1 MCMEK
6 NPMRQAKKKARKP
19 LILLG
24 LRAIEFWCRWWDS
37 NPHTLADN
45 RFWVCLVCQFRH
57 TGIYIFKSYPGWS
70 LWEIGG
76 PSWGDIKNHLH
87 IELSNF
93 LEKSR
98 ASAEVVTT
106 DEWDFESSASA
117 NSATAAQ
124 IYNASILP
132 YLSRTCKWFFEKLK
146 KWSRKDSTGNGNSQ
160 NKGIME

>member
-87 IELSNF
+87 IELSNS
-93 LEKSR
+93 LGKSR
-98 ASAEVVTT
+98 VPAEVVTT
-106 DEWDFESSASA
+106 DEWDFESVASA
-117 NSATAAQ
+117 IPPHRQ
-124 IYNASILP
+124 ITCTLYTGLYKKSRGFASFFQILP
-132 YLSRTCKWFFEKLK
+132 LLRSGFSEKDEDK
-146 KWSRKDSTGNGNSQ
+146 IK
-160 NKGIME
+160 

>member
-1 MCMEK
+1 MGK
-6 NPMRQAKKKARKP
+6 TVSAFRVAYQRKIISIWENIRHYP
-19 LILLG
+19 QIKESRG
-24 LRAIEFWCRWWDS
+24 TGQISASPGYSFCSVKCRWWDS

-93 LEKSR
+93 FEKSR

-106 DEWDFESSASA
+106 DEWDFESVTSA
-117 NSATAAQ
+117 NSIIPAK
-124 IYNASILP
+124 
-132 YLSRTCKWFFEKLK
+132 LSQLCPGLFGCPLRP
-146 KWSRKDSTGNGNSQ
+146 
-160 NKGIME
+160 

>member
-98 ASAEVVTT
+98 VPAEVVTT
-106 DEWDFESSASA
+106 DEWDFESTSSTNSNTPAYDFAYYTGCLLEWQGGNFIEKTHLSADF
-117 NSATAAQ
+117 TL
-124 IYNASILP
+124 SIL
-132 YLSRTCKWFFEKLK
+132 
-146 KWSRKDSTGNGNSQ
+146 
-160 NKGIME
+160 

>member
-106 DEWDFESSASA
+106 DEWDFESTTST
-117 NSATAAQ
+117 NSITPACEIATDYTTGSRSWQEFFCGKLQ
-124 IYNASILP
+124 I
-132 YLSRTCKWFFEKLK
+132 SRRK
-146 KWSRKDSTGNGNSQ
+146 KRISVVS
-160 NKGIME
+160 